1 MHSIV
6 LITRTLV
13 FSFFVCFLAVGATWS
28 TPEQVSYQGRL
39 TNASDE
45 PVTGSYDLTF
55 SIYDVASGGTPLWSE
70 LHTAVTVNGGL
81 FTVEL
86 GSDSPFS
93 DTLFD
98 GSQRYLAITVADDAE
113 MAPRQ
118 PIMSV
123 PYSERVGS
131 LEGAQGGGVSGRVG
145 INVPIDDSIDA
156 DLAIHGG
163 SILDETGGGY
173 LALHHSYWPSNL
185 RFDDNDIQVYN
196 DYAFS
201 QLHLQRFGGGLDIDD
216 GTMQIYAGTVGINFD
231 DPDAPLH
238 VDGGSDITNTGGGQF
253 IIGDG
258 NPNDLRMDLNEIQAF
273 SSGTA
278 ENSSLFIQNSGGS
291 VNLASGALSVDQD
304 DRIAMGTSNPLAQ
317 VHIQGENVGLDTDH
331 LQQESVVIED
341 RNAILGLYSDT
352 SGIASSGI
360 TFGDVFPYSP
370 SLDNKWSIIRET
382 TETGGSLG
390 GLRFAWGFNK
400 NPFNNNTH
408 MYISVDGEVG
418 IGTRNPNYD
427 LDVRGTIGNN
437 STQYHSD
444 RRWKRNVHTF
454 DNALERVSLL
464 RGVSFEWRRD
474 EFEGMNFP
482 EGSKI
487 GLIAQEVEEVI
498 PELVHT
504 NKDGYKSVEY
514 ANLVAVLIEAVKE
527 LHQNN
532 QEQREINSTQAN
544 EIEVLRTRLQ
554 ELAEELTTRESRQYS
569 AH

>member
-6 LITRTLV
+6 LLTRTLV
-13 FSFFVCFLAVGATWS
+13 FCFFVCSLAVGAAWS

-39 TNASDE
+39 TNTSDE

-113 MAPRQ
+113 MTPRQ

-145 INVPIDDSIDA
+145 INVPIYDSIDA
-156 DLAIHGG
+156 DLAVHGG
-163 SILDETGGGY
+163 SVLDETGGGY

-196 DYAFS
+196 DNAFS

-216 GTMQIYAGTVGINFD
+216 GTMQIYGGKVGINFD

-238 VDGGSDITNTGGGQF
+238 LDGGSDITNSGGGQF

-273 SSGTA
+273 SSGAA

-304 DRIAMGTSNPLAQ
+304 ERIAMGTSNPLAQ
-317 VHIQGENVGLDTDH
+317 VHIEGEDVGVGTDH

-382 TETGGSLG
+382 TQIGGSLG
-390 GLRFAWGFNK
+390 GLRFAWGFDK
-400 NPFNNNTH
+400 NPFNNNVR
-408 MYISVDGEVG
+408 MYISNSGEVG
-418 IGTRNPNYD
+418 IGTIDPNYD

-444 RRWKRNVHTF
+444 RRWKKNVSAYH
-454 DNALERVSLL
+454 NALEQVSRL
-464 RGVSFEWRRD
+464 RGVTFEWRRD

-482 EGSKI
+482 EGNKI

-527 LHQNN
+527 LNKDN
-532 QEQREINSTQAN
+532 QEQRKMNRAQESQIDKL
-544 EIEVLRTRLQ
+544 EVRVR
-554 ELAEELTTRESRQYS
+554 ELTEKLATKGSEPYGIR
-569 AH
+569 